1 MPDPTHS
8 RRLLIETWCSAQ
20 SVFRDFLMEVNKKK
34 VTWGQL
40 FFAMVAKE
48 KTTNRVGRLFTYSTM
63 RVRSFYS
70 TLERNMKDSIFPDV
84 SQQTMTLAEV
94 QLHKRLMEHNV
105 QSRHAKRRTWKV
117 LLSLAFLC
125 SFIYL
130 FIYFYL
136 FIYLFILFIHLFIY
150 FLYVFHLFIYL
161 IICSFIYLF
170 IYLHLC
176 ACICI

>member
-130 FIYFYL
+130 FILFIYLFSLCISFVYLFNYL
-136 FIYLFILFIHLFIY
+136 FIYLFIHLFAFVCMY
-150 FLYVFHLFIYL
+150 MHLDR
-161 IICSFIYLF
+161 
-170 IYLHLC
+170 
-176 ACICI
+176 